1 MPMVATQGIEL
12 LVIDVEQDLNIDIN
26 TLNLIFSF
34 FPLVCP
40 LRQVWWVSEV
50 FNKIFTLVQFKSI

>member
-1 MPMVATQGIEL
+1 
-12 LVIDVEQDLNIDIN
+12 
-26 TLNLIFSF
+26 LIFSF